1 MRGTD
6 LFFLIVFGIIIL
18 KIVSKSRGS
27 KSSQIARKRQRRA
40 ALRNRPTST
49 RTTRVPSQSIY
60 QSRGRGTSSRQPAA
74 RQPYQSPQA
83 SSASLRQKADRALQ
97 RKEYE
102 RAKTLYIQTGHTF
115 SAAKAVALKGDAH
128 IQEAIDLVE
137 YYSPDKSEE
146 IVRNL
151 ARYFYDSNEFAK
163 AALFLRG
170 IGLVD
175 EARAILTVSGTEIPE
190 IFDSR
195 HVSATPTSAPSQTA
209 STFDTS
215 TEVAPSFTET
225 VETEEE
231 DDDISEVAV
240 IESGSQPLRIA
251 SSDLQDRCSVCR
263 GPIRSGQSFV
273 SCPHC
278 NSSAHYSHL
287 MEWIKVKAQCP
298 HCRQKLRTNY
308 FQNH

>member
-1 MRGTD
+1 MQGTD
-6 LFFLIVFGIIIL
+6 LFFLIVFAIIIL
-18 KIVSKSRGS
+18 KILSRSRGS
-27 KSSQIARKRQRRA
+27 KSSQIARKRKRRA
-40 ALRNRPTST
+40 ALRNRPSNT
-49 RTTRVPSQSIY
+49 RPSRVPTSSVY
-60 QSRGRGTSSRQPAA
+60 QSRGRQTTTRQST
-74 RQPYQSPQA
+74 YQSPQA
-83 SSASLRQKADRALQ
+83 GSASLRQKADRALQ
-97 RKEYE
+97 SKDYE

-115 SAAKAVALKGDAH
+115 SAAKAVALKGDSN

-190 IFDSR
+190 IIDSR
-195 HVSATPTSAPSQTA
+195 QVRATPSSAPSQA
-209 STFDTS
+209 PSTVDSS
-215 TEVAPSFTET
+215 TETTPRYSEPVQQ
-225 VETEEE
+225 VEEEE
-231 DDDISEVAV
+231 DEEAGEQVV
-240 IESGSQPLRIA
+240 IERGSQPLRIA

-278 NSSAHYSHL
+278 DSSAHYSHL

>member
-1 MRGTD
+1 MRGSD
-6 LFFLIVFGIIIL
+6 FFFIIVIIIIIL
-18 KIVSKSRGS
+18 KIVSSSRGS
-27 KSSQIARKRQRRA
+27 KSNKIARKRQRRA
-40 ALRNRPTST
+40 ALRNRPLTPKTT
-49 RTTRVPSQSIY
+49 RTTASSIY
-60 QSRGRGTSSRQPAA
+60 QSRQRPLTTRQPT
-74 RQPYQSPQA
+74 RQSPQA
-83 SSASLRQKADRALQ
+83 RSSSLRQQADRALQ
-97 RKEYE
+97 KKDYE
-102 RAKTLYIQTGHTF
+102 RATTLYIQTGHTF
-115 SAAKAVALKGDAH
+115 SAAKAIALKGDAH

-137 YYSPDKSEE
+137 YYSPDKAEE

-151 ARYFYDSNEFAK
+151 ARYFYDVNKFTK

-190 IFDSR
+190 IIDSR
-195 HVSATPTSAPSQTA
+195 QVRAAPSSVSAHKPSSITSVDTTPKYS
-209 STFDTS
+209 
-215 TEVAPSFTET
+215 ET
-225 VETEEE
+225 VVVVEEEE
-231 DDDISEVAV
+231 DDDDISEQVV

-251 SSDLQDRCSVCR
+251 SSDLQERCSVCR

-298 HCRQKLRTNY
+298 HCRQKLRTHY